1 MGYEIDLVSEQDR
14 FKYIEDFDGFKVY
27 LAGPPPMVEAAEKLF
42 PNLGLRKNDIHADAF
57 YNKYEEFQNNE

>member
-1 MGYEIDLVSEQDR
+1 MED
-14 FKYIEDFDGFKVY
+14 IEDFDGFKVY

-42 PNLGLRKNDIHADAF
+42 PNLGIRKKHIHADAF